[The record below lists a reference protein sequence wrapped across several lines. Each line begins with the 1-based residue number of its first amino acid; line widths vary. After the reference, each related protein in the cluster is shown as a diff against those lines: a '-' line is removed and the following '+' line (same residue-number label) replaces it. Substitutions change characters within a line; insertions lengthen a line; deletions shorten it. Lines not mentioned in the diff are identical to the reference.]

1 MHKFRPINMTN
12 ISLRVYAGGV
22 GCMHLIFAYVCLHL
36 TAPYIAYI
44 ACRGIAR
51 AHWPVRASHPFILYG
66 IGWCNEIDGQFPSE
80 PRIEC
85 PAPASPSASQPAS
98 PSATLPLCL
107 EWMTWLLPQRRFRCA
122 SVCAISHREQTP
134 ATLTLRALTSAPQTW
149 RLEYPPDQRDRRC
162 ATLIKW
168 VEFAKCWV

>member
-1 MHKFRPINMTN
+1 MTN

-85 PAPASPSASQPAS
+85 PATQSQCQPASQPQCHTTPMLGMDDLTIAAAPLSLCECVRHQPQGADAS
-98 PSATLPLCL
+98 DAY
-107 EWMTWLLPQRRFRCA
+107 
-122 SVCAISHREQTP
+122 I
-134 ATLTLRALTSAPQTW
+134 TSAHERPANVAP
-149 RLEYPPDQRDRRC
+149 RVPSRPARPPLRHTDKMGWIRQM
-162 ATLIKW
+162 LSVKML
-168 VEFAKCWV
+168 